1 MNNHLG
7 LLLVLSGPSG
17 AGKDTVLHRLLEVD
31 DNLKLSISA
40 TTRTPRE
47 GEVDKKDYFFISK
60 SEFIQ
65 MISKDEMLVH
75 AQYCE
80 NYYGTP
86 RGPVDEWRGKG
97 KDVILEIEVQGG
109 EQIRAKCPD
118 SVSVFIMPPS
128 LKILGDRLRN
138 RGTEPEEV
146 ICKRL
151 KAAREEILQAARYD
165 YIVINDDLEECVQ
178 EIRKIIAAEK
188 HKTARMSNM
197 IKGELENA

>member
-1 MNNHLG
+1 MNNNLG
-7 LLLVLSGPSG
+7 LMLVLSGPSG

-31 DNLKLSISA
+31 GNIKLSISA
-40 TTRTPRE
+40 TTRAPRE
-47 GEVDKKDYFFISK
+47 GEVDKKDYYFLSK

-65 MISKDEMLVH
+65 MISKDEMLEH

-118 SVSVFIMPPS
+118 SVSIFILPPS

-146 ICKRL
+146 VCKRL
-151 KAAREEILQAARYD
+151 EAAREEILQAARYD

-197 IKGELENA
+197 IKGVLENA

>member
-1 MNNHLG
+1 MNYHLG
-7 LLLVLSGPSG
+7 FLLVLSGTSG

-65 MISKDEMLVH
+65 MISKDEMLEH

-197 IKGELENA
+197 IKGVLENA

>member
-1 MNNHLG
+1 MNNNLG
-7 LLLVLSGPSG
+7 LMLVLSGPSG

-31 DNLKLSISA
+31 ENIKLSISA
-40 TTRTPRE
+40 TTRAPRE
-47 GEVDKKDYFFISK
+47 GEVDKRDYYFLSK

-65 MISKDEMLVH
+65 MISKDEMLEH
-75 AQYCE
+75 AQYCD

-109 EQIRAKCPD
+109 AQIRAKCPD
-118 SVSVFIMPPS
+118 SVSIFILPPS
-128 LKILGDRLRN
+128 MKILRDRLRN

-146 ICKRL
+146 VCKRL
-151 KAAREEILQAARYD
+151 EAAREEILQAARYD
-165 YIVINDDLEECVQ
+165 YIVINDDLEKCVQ

-197 IKGELENA
+197 IKGVLENA